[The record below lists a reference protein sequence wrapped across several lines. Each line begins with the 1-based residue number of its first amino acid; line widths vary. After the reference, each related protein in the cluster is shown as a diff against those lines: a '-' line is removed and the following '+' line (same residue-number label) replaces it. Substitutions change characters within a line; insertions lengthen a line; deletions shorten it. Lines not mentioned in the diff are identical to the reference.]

1 MLSWDSKYMLQV
13 IPSNDFLK
21 LISDAKDK
29 INSNNIEEIEK
40 LENTYFDKINQI
52 NTIENNKEDLEKMLK
67 MSSLELI
74 KEEYQL
80 VKLFSKYSLQQN
92 NYEVNFLLK
101 ILNLLFKISDEL
113 RKRLNQTEITHKNR
127 KDKPITRCSYK
138 FCNFKSECNYH
149 YFGKKCNSDHF
160 VHNMVSADLKNLINF
175 FKDKNDKEFVSNKEV
190 IKSINTILYVISH
203 MESEL
208 SDSCRYESKENWEK
222 YHI

>member
-1 MLSWDSKYMLQV
+1 MLSWDKKFMVPISA
-13 IPSNDFLK
+13 SNKFSK
-21 LISDAKDK
+21 LIEDAKHK
-29 INSNNIEEIEK
+29 KKTNNIEQIEK
-40 LENTYFDKINQI
+40 IENSYYDKIKQI
-52 NTIENNKEDLEKMLK
+52 NNLDGNKDELSKILK
-67 MSSLELI
+67 LSSLELL
-74 KEEYQL
+74 KEEYEL

-101 ILNLLFKISDEL
+101 ILNLLLEISEEL
-113 RKRLNQTEITHKNR
+113 RHRLKQPEIKHKVR

-138 FCNFKSECNYH
+138 FCNFRSSCKFH

-160 VHNMVSADLKNLINF
+160 VHNMVSADLRNLINF
-175 FKDKNDKEFVSNKEV
+175 FNNKTEKEFVSNKEV

-222 YHI
+222 FHL